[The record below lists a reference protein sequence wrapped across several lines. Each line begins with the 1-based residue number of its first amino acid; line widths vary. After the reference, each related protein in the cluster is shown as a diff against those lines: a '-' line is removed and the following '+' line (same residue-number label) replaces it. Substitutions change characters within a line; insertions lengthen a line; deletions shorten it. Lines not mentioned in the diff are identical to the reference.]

1 MEDDSGTVHEID
13 QGEGGEQG
21 DPMMPLLFSLGQHPA
36 LRSVQD
42 QLGNVRVFAYLDDV
56 WVVCAPDRV
65 SEVYATLQTELW
77 RHARIRVH
85 DAKTQVWN
93 RGGVRPLGC
102 DILDRAARAVNPD
115 HTTVWRGSVD
125 APTHEQGITVLGT
138 PLGHDDFIRAH
149 LEQIAQE
156 HAVLLERIPSVPD
169 TQSAW
174 ALLLH
179 CANARANYC
188 LRVVRPDVAEDFAHA
203 HNAGLWQCL
212 SDILRVSPDLCDRLS
227 KDSSSLPLSMGGLGL
242 RNAVRTSVPAFWA
255 SWADSLQM
263 VHERH
268 PVVAERIVEVLEGRG
283 NTPTLRAVVETAWS
297 LDGVEGF
304 EPPVGGLSTEVHA
317 LQTMMQWRWSLAQCG
332 EAGNMRFSC

>member
-1 MEDDSGTVHEID
+1 M
-13 QGEGGEQG
+13 
-21 DPMMPLLFSLGQHPA
+21 
-36 LRSVQD
+36 
-42 QLGNVRVFAYLDDV
+42 
-56 WVVCAPDRV
+56 
-65 SEVYATLQTELW
+65 
-77 RHARIRVH
+77 
-85 DAKTQVWN
+85 
-93 RGGVRPLGC
+93 
-102 DILDRAARAVNPD
+102 NPD

-156 HAVLLERIPSVPD
+156 DAVLLERIPSVPD

-179 CANARANYC
+179 CANARASYC

-227 KDSSSLPLSMGGLGL
+227 RDFSSLPLSMGGLGL
-242 RNAVRTSVPAFWA
+242 RNAVRTSAPAFWA

-268 PVVAERIVEVLEGRG
+268 PVVAERIVEALEGGG

-304 EPPVGGLSTEVHA
+304 EPPSWRALSRGARPPDHDAVEMEPGTVRRGWQHEAASRVEPPPPSRDNLAFSGRSGASSLEVSKRSSFGSGVGCCTVKLFHTY
-317 LQTMMQWRWSLAQCG
+317 
-332 EAGNMRFSC
+332 